1 MMIDND
7 KPLKLFAMAVFEL
20 RVLLSHKIGELTEPL
35 NESLA
40 ANLVY
45 SLHDEALE
53 ILEGREIDVE
63 RALSK
68 LRKLDERYKDNLQER
83 FIKGM
88 TPDDE
93 MA

>member
-1 MMIDND
+1 MTD
-7 KPLKLFAMAVFEL
+7 KDKTLKLFAMAVFEL

-53 ILEGREIDVE
+53 VLEGRGIDID
-63 RALSK
+63 RALFK
-68 LRKLDERYKDNLQER
+68 LRKLDDRYKDNLQER

-88 TPDDE
+88 ALDE
-93 MA
+93 PV